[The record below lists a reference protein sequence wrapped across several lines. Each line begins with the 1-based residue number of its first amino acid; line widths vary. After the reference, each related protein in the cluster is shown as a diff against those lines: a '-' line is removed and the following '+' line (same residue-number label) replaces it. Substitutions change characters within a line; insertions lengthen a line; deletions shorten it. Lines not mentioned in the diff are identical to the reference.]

1 MQYGVEEAEKL
12 AVDVKQKGLG
22 LFVMAD
28 WYDKKTMAK
37 LRILDDNTHRHISP
51 VTGGSNVPALND
63 LLRPFG
69 IALGSGVLAGDW
81 GFDRKSTRMV
91 NGVPLIEFPSQ
102 VRVSRAPGMLLL
114 FTPCCLQ
121 ICNCL
126 VALAGADS
134 LGEGKGR
141 DIQTLLDRS
150 SICHHSWCRG
160 QRGRLRR
167 LQLRGLSAHRFG
179 M

>member
-1 MQYGVEEAEKL
+1 MQLPPTRWLCILYTALQPVPDLLFACCILLYWLVGVQYGVKEAEKL
-12 AVDVKQKGLG
+12 AVDVRQKGLG

-28 WYDKKTMAK
+28 WYDDKTMEK

-91 NGVPLIEFPSQ
+91 NGVPLIKFPSQ
-102 VRVSRAPGMLLL
+102 VRVRVSGAH
-114 FTPCCLQ
+114 
-121 ICNCL
+121 
-126 VALAGADS
+126 VAATTCPVLPANMALS
-134 LGEGKGR
+134 H
-141 DIQTLLDRS
+141 
-150 SICHHSWCRG
+150 CFCRG
-160 QRGRLRR
+160 GRPRR
-167 LQLRGLSAHRFG
+167 R
-179 M
+179 